1 MLGDARPPLIWWV
14 REVRGQFRDDSE
26 LHGAMLF
33 PSERGG
39 LIGGDTF
46 AAALGLAAARH
57 LRGPVTRLTRHV
69 LRPAC
74 ASRLYGEGIGL
85 AAIQQLLRHR
95 WLSTTV
101 RQSTS
106 PTRPSRAG
114 GRPGRRPVQGD
125 LTCNGTCGW
134 LGGQARS
141 AGLIIPHIAD
151 LAVRG
156 DDRRRS
162 SGGVGRRRRRGSS
175 AGQLTM
181 DQPAVAACVP
191 PYCLAEL
198 LVNES
203 AYSRG
208 TPPRSAGDSPVQ
220 SGNAH
225 SDGREAGRPPGH
237 GRGPGAQCASTG
249 GRLERR

>member
-1 MLGDARPPLIWWV
+1 MVPMLGDARPPLIWWV

-156 DDRRRS
+156 DDRRPLQWWGRAPASPRQFCRS
-162 SGGVGRRRRRGSS
+162 ADDGPAGGRRLRT
-175 AGQLTM
+175 A
-181 DQPAVAACVP
+181 
-191 PYCLAEL
+191 L
-198 LVNES
+198 L
-203 AYSRG
+203 
-208 TPPRSAGDSPVQ
+208 P
-220 SGNAH
+220 
-225 SDGREAGRPPGH
+225 
-237 GRGPGAQCASTG
+237 C
-249 GRLERR
+249 